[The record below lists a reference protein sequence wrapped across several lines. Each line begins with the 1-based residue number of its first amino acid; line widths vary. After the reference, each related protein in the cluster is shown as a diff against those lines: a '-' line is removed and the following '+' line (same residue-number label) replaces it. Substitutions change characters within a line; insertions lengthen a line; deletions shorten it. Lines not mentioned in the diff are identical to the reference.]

1 MGFAA
6 VESYTYT
13 PLLTQMEESRFHDHK
28 EGLILYQPN
37 LTYFPVSNNGK
48 YGPNDFHIWGKLI
61 KTNLYRKSI
70 NNFGRNALGELRNE
84 CFVIWAEDCAISMA
98 IFRHA
103 KSYKFIRKY
112 GIFHYLSISTAS
124 FTSED
129 YLKKYGE
136 LFFLDTIFDFSHDS
150 IKGKKC
156 SIEMANEVIFKNINN
171 LYNSKNLNYLKSI
184 LNKMIKCKYFSPED
198 RIELQKKLDFV
209 NVMKIN

>member
-1 MGFAA
+1 MG
-6 VESYTYT
+6 
-13 PLLTQMEESRFHDHK
+13 R
-28 EGLILYQPN
+28 
-37 LTYFPVSNNGK
+37 
-48 YGPNDFHIWGKLI
+48 
-61 KTNLYRKSI
+61 R
-70 NNFGRNALGELRNE
+70 
-84 CFVIWAEDCAISMA
+84 AISMA

-103 KSYKFIRKY
+103 KSYIFIRKY

-150 IKGKKC
+150 IKGKKY

-209 NVMKIN
+209 NGMKIN